1 MYMATAKK
9 LPSGS
14 WRCQVFSHYEPL
26 FSTDGSPVMDPKTGK
41 QKQKRIYE
49 SFTSND
55 PTARGKKEAE
65 LLAAQF
71 SLSKNR
77 NPNTSLTVREA
88 VKQYIDLKQAVLS
101 PTTYKEYRC
110 VERLYFSKIG
120 DVLLKDLTNPMIQA
134 WVSSLSTQKAPKT
147 VKNIYGLLTAVLDMF
162 MPEFRV
168 RINLPKPKK
177 AQLHVPS
184 DTEIK
189 ELLNCLENEDL
200 KLAVLLAA
208 FGTLRRGEICAL
220 TSDDIHG
227 NTVSV
232 NKSMA
237 KTIDGTWVI
246 KQPKTYSSYRNVEYP
261 DFIIDM
267 VNKKKGRIVNLNPD
281 QITNRFCKAIRKTDL
296 PHFRFHDLR
305 HYAASIMH
313 ALGIPDVYIMQRG
326 GWSSDATLK
335 SIYRNVIDE
344 EAVRFNQSL
353 IQHIN
358 SMQHEMQHEKK
369 KAL

>member
-1 MYMATAKK
+1 M
-9 LPSGS
+9 
-14 WRCQVFSHYEPL
+14 
-26 FSTDGSPVMDPKTGK
+26 
-41 QKQKRIYE
+41 
-49 SFTSND
+49 
-55 PTARGKKEAE
+55 
-65 LLAAQF
+65 
-71 SLSKNR
+71 
-77 NPNTSLTVREA
+77 
-88 VKQYIDLKQAVLS
+88 KQYIDLKQAVLS